1 MKRISIFTAISF
13 ILGAIFFW
21 LFFGSG
27 GKVGTVYAYQPQL
40 KAPPANM
47 SKYSFAPLVKSV
59 RSAVVKVMPQI
70 LTHEQFNSGHSLL
83 DRFFNTPSR
92 KQEVTGIGSGFLI
105 SSDGYIVTNNHVVE
119 NAFKVSVKLIDDRE
133 FKANIVGKDSKTDLA
148 LLKIDGENLP
158 YIKWGDSESVKV
170 GEWVLAIGNPLNQDL
185 SVTSGIISAKGRQLG
200 VAEYVDFLQ
209 TDAAINQG
217 NSGGPLIN
225 MRGRVIGINSV
236 ILSQSGGNIGI
247 GFAIPSNMAQ
257 QIIGDLKSKG
267 SVTRGWLGVG
277 IQSYSKKNAKE
288 IDLPMAGA
296 MIMRVESNSPAEIAG
311 LKKYD
316 FIIKINGKRI
326 KSGTDVQRV
335 IGNSKPGSTV
345 QVEVIRSRKND
356 RITKEVV
363 IGKAPDTI
371 KYRPAGKS
379 DKILDLGMVV
389 INNSLA
395 LKSEYQLT
403 TSKGVLI
410 KSIEQGGF
418 VARYG
423 LKQGDI
429 IFGINRTEIESVS
442 DLREILK
449 ESAPGR
455 VIRVW
460 INRRG
465 YETSVRIQLPE

>member
-1 MKRISIFTAISF
+1 MKRISIFTTISF
-13 ILGAIFFW
+13 ILGAVFFW

-27 GKVGTVYAYQPQL
+27 GNVGSVYAYQPQL

-158 YIKWGDSESVKV
+158 FIKWGDSESVRV

-257 QIIGDLKSKG
+257 QIIGDLKSIG

-326 KSGTDVQRV
+326 TR
-335 IGNSKPGSTV
+335 
-345 QVEVIRSRKND
+345 
-356 RITKEVV
+356 
-363 IGKAPDTI
+363 
-371 KYRPAGKS
+371 
-379 DKILDLGMVV
+379 L
-389 INNSLA
+389 
-395 LKSEYQLT
+395 
-403 TSKGVLI
+403 
-410 KSIEQGGF
+410 F
-418 VARYG
+418 VAE
-423 LKQGDI
+423 KM
-429 IFGINRTEIESVS
+429 IES
-442 DLREILK
+442 LK
-449 ESAPGR
+449 KLS
-455 VIRVW
+455 
-460 INRRG
+460 
-465 YETSVRIQLPE
+465 